1 MAGSVSIS
9 ALFFAGYMPGILWGI
24 GNMIVAGVM
33 AARLGY
39 ISKRE
44 KIPFIKALLMVL
56 DAIPSLF
63 LIFIIIIIG
72 GILGGAFTA
81 TEASAIAVV
90 YALLLSTI
98 YKVIASWQD
107 SKKEGAAPFN
117 LSRAIIGAFSDL
129 PKMLLDSANMTSIIL
144 LMIGMSSIMSY
155 VMTFTGLPK
164 IIATALLS
172 LTSNKIAILL
182 LINLFLLV
190 LGTFMDPTPAIL
202 ILPPFSCQLCSP
214 LA

>member
-63 LIFIIIIIG
+63 LIFIIIG

-117 LSRAIIGAFSDL
+117 LSRAIIGAIT
-129 PKMLLDSANMTSIIL
+129 PPVGT
-144 LMIGMSSIMSY
+144 
-155 VMTFTGLPK
+155 VMFTGVRVANTTIETVIRKLLPFF
-164 IIATALLS
+164 AVT
-172 LTSNKIAILL
+172 
-182 LINLFLLV
+182 
-190 LGTFMDPTPAIL
+190 IL
-202 ILPPFSCQLCSP
+202 ILMLVTYIEPITMWLPRLFELV
-214 LA
+214 A